1 MRLRLSLVLR
11 LRSLQVRKAA
21 VTALPEL
28 VNDALLAVQNPQ
40 VATDPAHDVR
50 WVKAMLDAML
60 AGLCEAALKE
70 PETEIVASMLEA
82 VKETIDY
89 AGELLQVREREGL
102 CRASFHSSSS
112 VFRPRGALAGG
123 GVVEFMRRKVREEC
137 GR

>member
-1 MRLRLSLVLR
+1 LR
-11 LRSLQVRKAA
+11 LRSPLQVRKAA

-28 VNDALLAVQNPQ
+28 INDAFLAVQNPQ

-82 VKETIDY
+82 IKETIDY
-89 AGELLQVREREGL
+89 AGELLQVR
-102 CRASFHSSSS
+102 
-112 VFRPRGALAGG
+112 VFAFRHNALHHGIAIKSDL
-123 GVVEFMRRKVREEC
+123 VVFKPF
-137 GR
+137 

>member
-1 MRLRLSLVLR
+1 VRLRLSLVLR

-102 CRASFHSSSS
+102 YLSRASFHSSSS
-112 VFRPRGALAGG
+112 VF
-123 GVVEFMRRKVREEC
+123 VRV
-137 GR
+137 GRWRVRA